1 MKNLI
6 LYFTLPILLAAC
18 QSAQNPPI
26 NSRCEPITSTSSLQN
41 EKLENALSDLVSEGI
56 PGVAMAVYVNNTW
69 WTGAKG
75 YARIED
81 QTVMKICNLQ
91 YLQSVAKLYMA
102 VGILKLYE
110 EGKIDLNAPITK
122 YLRAEHSKHISQAES
137 ISVRMLLN
145 HTSGIPEYNLA
156 PLYVTRLLQNPDEK
170 FLPEDYLQYVS
181 GKALDFEPG
190 SRYSYRNTNYVLLAL
205 MADAITGDH
214 ARYLDEVIFKPLE
227 LKNTFY
233 RGSANYLNYAELVNG
248 YWDRYSDG
256 HIENASKLQ
265 RNNVAALVGDDG
277 IVATPEDAVKFLKGL
292 MEGKLLQAS
301 TLDTMKVWAKDRKGN
316 NAYGLGLDYTILA
329 GKVAY
334 GHSGGGI
341 GAGCQL
347 YYIPE
352 KNLYFFVGINLGTVT
367 ESPLHKEVEP
377 KIERLYSLLFE

>member
-6 LYFTLPILLAAC
+6 LYFSILTLLAAC
-18 QSAQNPPI
+18 QSVQTPI
-26 NSRCEPITSTSSLQN
+26 TSSRCETDSKSGSIQN

-56 PGVAMAVYVNNTW
+56 PGVALAVYANNTW

-81 QTVMKICNLQ
+81 QTMMQTCNLQ

-122 YLRAEHSKHISQAES
+122 YLRIEHSKHISNAET

-145 HTSGIPEYNLA
+145 HTSGIPEYNLV

-170 FLPEDYLQYVS
+170 FSPEEYLHYVS
-181 GKALDFEPG
+181 GKPLDFEPG

-205 MADAITGDH
+205 IADALAGDH
-214 ARYLDEVIFKPLE
+214 AQYLGKVIFEPLA
-227 LKNTFY
+227 LTNTFY
-233 RGSANYLNYAELVNG
+233 RGSENYLNYSELVNA
-248 YWDRYSDG
+248 YWDRYSNG
-256 HIENASKLQ
+256 IVENASNLQ
-265 RNNVAALVGDDG
+265 HNNVAALVGDDG

-292 MEGKLLQAS
+292 MEGKLLRAS

-316 NAYGLGLDYTILA
+316 NAYGLGLDYAILG

-352 KNLYFFVGINLGTVT
+352 KDLYFFVGINLGTVT
-367 ESPLHKEVEP
+367 DSPLHKLAAP
-377 KIERLYSLLFE
+377 KIEKLYSILFE

>member
-6 LYFTLPILLAAC
+6 LCFTQLILLAAC
-18 QSAQNPPI
+18 QSTQTAF
-26 NSRCEPITSTSSLQN
+26 TSSQCETISNTGPLQN
-41 EKLENALSDLVSEGI
+41 EKLEQALSDLVSEGI
-56 PGVAMAVYVNNTW
+56 PGVAIAVYANNTW

-75 YARIED
+75 FARIED
-81 QTVMKICNLQ
+81 QTRMKTCNLQ

-122 YLRAEHSKHISQAES
+122 YLKPEHSQHISKAEF

-145 HTSGIPEYNLA
+145 HTSGIPEYNLV
-156 PLYVTRLLQNPDEK
+156 PLYVTHLLQNPEAS
-170 FLPEDYLQYVS
+170 FTPEDYLSYIS

-214 ARYLDEVIFKPLE
+214 ARYLEEVIFKPLALE
-227 LKNTFY
+227 NTFY
-233 RGSANYLNYAELVNG
+233 RGSNNYLNYPELVNT
-248 YWDRYSDG
+248 YWDRYSNG
-256 HIENASKLQ
+256 IVENASKLQ
-265 RNNVAALVGDDG
+265 RNNVAALIGDDG

-301 TLDTMKVWAKDRKGN
+301 TLDSMKVWAKDKKGN
-316 NAYGLGLDYTILA
+316 NAYGLGLDYTMLG

-367 ESPLHKEVEP
+367 DSPLHKVAEP
-377 KIERLYSLLFE
+377 KIEKLYTILFE

>member
-6 LYFTLPILLAAC
+6 NYFTLLILLAAC
-18 QSAQNPPI
+18 QSVHSPV
-26 NSRCEPITSTSSLQN
+26 TSSTCKSIVSADSLQN
-41 EKLENALSDLVSEGI
+41 EKLQSALNDLVSEGI
-56 PGVAMAVYVNNTW
+56 PGVAMAVYANNTW

-81 QTVMKICNLQ
+81 QTPMQPCNLQ

-110 EGKIDLNAPITK
+110 EGKIDLNAPITR
-122 YLRAEHSKHISQAES
+122 YLKVEHSKHISKAET
-137 ISVRMLLN
+137 IRVRMLLN
-145 HTSGIPEYNLA
+145 HTSGIPEYNLT
-156 PLYVTRLLQNPDEK
+156 PLYITRLLQNPDTK
-170 FLPEDYLQYVS
+170 FTPEDYLSYVS

-190 SRYSYRNTNYVLLAL
+190 SRYAYRNTNYVLLAL
-205 MADAITGDH
+205 LADAIVGDH
-214 ARYLDEVIFKPLE
+214 AHYLDEIIFKPLE

-233 RGSANYLNYAELVNG
+233 RGNTNYLNYPELVNA

-256 HIENASKLQ
+256 MVENASKLQ
-265 RNNVAALVGDDG
+265 HNNVAALVGDDG
-277 IVATPEDAVKFLKGL
+277 IVATPEDAAKFLKGL
-292 MEGKLLQAS
+292 MEGKLLQLP
-301 TLDTMKVWAKDRKGN
+301 TLDSMKVWAKDKKGN
-316 NAYGLGLDYTILA
+316 AMYGLGLDYTIIS

-347 YYIPE
+347 YYVPE

-367 ESPLHKEVEP
+367 DSPLHRVVEP
-377 KIERLYSLLFE
+377 KIEKLYTILFE

>member
-1 MKNLI
+1 MRKSI
-6 LYFTLPILLAAC
+6 IYFIVALLLTAC
-18 QSAQNPPI
+18 QSTQTPVTTSKCTSDKNSNSGQNV
-26 NSRCEPITSTSSLQN
+26 
-41 EKLENALSDLVSEGI
+41 KLENALSDIVSVGI
-56 PGVAMAVYVNNTW
+56 PGIALAVYTNNTW

-81 QTVMKICNLQ
+81 QTPMQTCNLQ

-110 EGKIDLNAPITK
+110 EGKIDLNAPITT
-122 YLRAEHSKHISQAES
+122 YLKAEHSKHISKAES

-145 HTSGIPEYNLA
+145 HTSGIPEYNLV
-156 PLYVTRLLQNPDEK
+156 PLYITRLLQNPEAV
-170 FLPEDYLQYVS
+170 FTPEDYLMYIS

-214 ARYLDEVIFKPLE
+214 ARYLDKVIVEPLA

-233 RGSANYLNYAELVNG
+233 RGSTNYLNYAELVNA
-248 YWDRYSDG
+248 YWDRYSNG
-256 HIENASKLQ
+256 IVENASKLQ
-265 RNNVAALVGDDG
+265 QNNVAALVGDDG

-301 TLDTMKVWAKDRKGN
+301 TLDSMKVWAKDKKGN
-316 NAYGLGLDYTILA
+316 NAYGLGLDYTMLG

-367 ESPLHKEVEP
+367 DSPLHKIAEP
-377 KIERLYSLLFE
+377 KIEKLYTILFE

>member
-6 LYFTLPILLAAC
+6 LYFSILTLLAAC
-18 QSAQNPPI
+18 QSVQAPVT
-26 NSRCEPITSTSSLQN
+26 SSKCEPIKSTNSTQN

-56 PGVAMAVYVNNTW
+56 PGVALAVYANNAW

-75 YARIED
+75 YARVED
-81 QTVMKICNLQ
+81 KTPMQTCNLQ

-102 VGILKLYE
+102 VGILKLFE
-110 EGKIDLNAPITK
+110 EGKIDLNAPITA
-122 YLRAEHSKHISQAES
+122 YLKPEHSKHISKAEF
-137 ISVRMLLN
+137 ITVRMLLN
-145 HTSGIPEYNLA
+145 HTSGIPEYNLV
-156 PLYVTRLLQNPDEK
+156 PLYVTRLLQNPDTK
-170 FLPEDYLQYVS
+170 FTPEDYLLYIS

-190 SRYSYRNTNYVLLAL
+190 TRYAYRNTNYVLLAL

-214 ARYLDEVIFKPLE
+214 ARYLNEVIFKPLE

-233 RGSANYLNYAELVNG
+233 RRSAGYLNYPELVNA
-248 YWDRYSDG
+248 YWDRYSNG
-256 HIENASKLQ
+256 IVENASTLQ

-277 IVATPEDAVKFLKGL
+277 IVATPEDAVKFLKDL

-301 TLDTMKVWAKDRKGN
+301 TLDSMKVWAKDKKGN
-316 NAYGLGLDYTILA
+316 NAYGLGLDYTMLG

-367 ESPLHKEVEP
+367 DSPLHKIAEP
-377 KIERLYSLLFE
+377 KIEKLYTILFE